1 MKSEKSAAALT
12 NYELCI
18 INYELLCI
26 FALEMNQA
34 TLDYIREHAEAD
46 VRQLALQGTK
56 NPEVDLTFALDQIA
70 GRQKAKTKLPSW
82 AAIDG
87 IVYPPHL
94 SMEQCSSEQT
104 AKYKGCW
111 VSGVGCWLNDIKN
124 TKGSDPSVTFVDLT
138 GGFGVDF
145 AFIASAINQQL
156 TPTTH
161 HLVYVEQQAPLC
173 AISSENFKLL
183 GLNHIE
189 VVCADGVEYLHQLE
203 HADLIYL
210 DPARRDNHGART
222 YGIADCTPNVLEL
235 RDELLDKADRVM
247 LKLSPMLDWQK
258 AVEDLGHVSEVHIV
272 SVDNECKELLL
283 ILEES
288 DERRE
293 VRDYSVHCVN
303 LLSDST
309 SQHLS
314 FLSTITSQ
322 PSTNTHHPTP
332 NTFSYLFEPN
342 ASIMKAGCFTLLEQ
356 RFNVSQLDKNSHLF
370 VSDKDC
376 SDFPGR
382 RFTIEKTTS
391 MNKREL
397 KTALAGIDRA
407 NIAVRNFPLSVAEL
421 RKRLKLKDGGDLYLF
436 ATTIAGRQHQLF
448 LCRKIE

>member
-1 MKSEKSAAALT
+1 MKSEKFAAAFT

-26 FALEMNQA
+26 FALGMNQA
-34 TLDYIREHAEAD
+34 TIDFIHEHAEAD

-56 NPEVDLTFALDQIA
+56 NPEVDLSFALEQIA

-82 AAIDG
+82 AAVDG

-104 AKYKGCW
+104 ARYKALIAG
-111 VSGVGCWLNDIKN
+111 
-124 TKGSDPSVTFVDLT
+124 KGALIVDLT
-138 GGFGVDF
+138 AGFGVDM
-145 AFIASAINQQL
+145 AFMSQGFQKAV
-156 TPTTH
+156 H
-161 HLVYVEQQAPLC
+161 VEQQAPLC

-189 VVCADGVEYLHQLE
+189 VICADGIDYLHQLE
-203 HADLIYL
+203 HADLIFL
-210 DPARRDNHGART
+210 DPARRDDHGART

-235 RDELLDKADRVM
+235 RDELFEKADRVM
-247 LKLSPMLDWQK
+247 LKLSPMLDWRK
-258 AVEDLGHVSEVHIV
+258 AVEDLGHVNEVHIV

-283 ILEES
+283 ILSKEKKPLKLL
-288 DERRE
+288 
-293 VRDYSVHCVN
+293 CVN
-303 LLSDST
+303 NDQVFEGDQGDWLNERSIAEIRVPVPMS
-309 SQHLS
+309 SQA
-314 FLSTITSQ
+314 
-322 PSTNTHHPTP
+322 
-332 NTFSYLFEPN
+332 YLFEPN

-370 VSDKDC
+370 VSDHDI

-397 KTALAGIDRA
+397 KTALAGIDKA
-407 NIAVRNFPLSVAEL
+407 NITVRNFPLSVAEL
-421 RKRLKLKDGGDLYLF
+421 RKRLKLKDGGNLYLF
-436 ATTIAGRQHQLF
+436 ATTLADGQHQLF
-448 LCRKIE
+448 LCRKTE